1 MDTKKVL
8 ILASLFV
15 LLVVLVVLFFSRGGE
30 EKIKPV
36 PDVTA
41 PESEIEPSEEVELK
55 KIILF
60 FPAEEDSLLH
70 PEEREIMASPSLIL
84 EAKRTILE
92 LFKGSRDGYL
102 FPFPPETRLRELYV
116 TKEGIAY
123 VDFSKEIQ
131 ENHISGST
139 AEMATVFSIVNSLTY
154 NFKSIKK
161 VFILIEGGEKETLS
175 GHISLTRPFLPK
187 YDLVAE

>member
-8 ILASLFV
+8 ILVSLFV
-15 LLVVLVVLFFSRGGE
+15 LLVVLVVLFFSLRGE
-30 EKIKPV
+30 EKIKPG
-36 PDVTA
+36 PDVA
-41 PESEIEPSEEVELK
+41 AIESEVEPGEEIELK
-55 KIILF
+55 KITLF
-60 FPAEEDSLLH
+60 FPAEEDPLLH
-70 PEEREIMASPSLIL
+70 PEEREIMASSSLIL
-84 EAKRTILE
+84 EAKRTLME
-92 LFKGSRDGYL
+92 LLKGSRNGYL
-102 FPFPPETRLRELYV
+102 SPFPPATRLKELYV
-116 TKEGIAY
+116 TKEGIAH

-161 VFILIEGGEKETLS
+161 VFILIEGGEKETLG
-175 GHISLTRPFLPK
+175 GHINLTRPFLPK